1 MTRFSFV
8 LLGVALLSFPA
19 YGQMI
24 PCNPSEQS
32 CADVNSW
39 IMQDQLE
46 MQQRHMQAQQD
57 QINAM
62 QRELEDQRQRQNSYP
77 DMPPVCVVDNA
88 C

>member
-1 MTRFSFV
+1 MIFFLAAFLFLILVT
-8 LLGVALLSFPA
+8 PA
-19 YGQMI
+19 HAQTI

-32 CADVNSW
+32 CADVNAW
-39 IMQDQLE
+39 IVQDQFD
-46 MQQRHMQAQQD
+46 MQARHMQYQQD

-62 QRELEDQRQRQNSYP
+62 QQELEDQHQRQNAYP